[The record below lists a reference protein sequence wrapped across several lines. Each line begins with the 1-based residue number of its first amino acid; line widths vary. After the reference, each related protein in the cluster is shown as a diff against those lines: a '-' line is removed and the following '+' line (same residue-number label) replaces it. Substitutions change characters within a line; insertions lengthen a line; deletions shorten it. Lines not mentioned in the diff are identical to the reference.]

1 MSVWWLRLWLW
12 NFWSHRNRG
21 KSEGRRYFNYGL
33 QSWLLIIYSGRLF
46 WHVLRALIKIMEWI
60 LISRSISNRLRFRTG
75 TDMSSKWA
83 KLKCLPMRI
92 AWLFSSTTKMII
104 SKSSFEEWNQRE
116 YFQLLHLILILGTR
130 KAITQTH
137 ALIGSHGLCCH
148 LIGSQGQENGHLV
161 GSERCVIDLKDSN
174 NSHETEFNQM
184 SNWIFGEQWIIFWI
198 RSRLFAI
205 IEEQSSFPCRFTR
218 KCFTISRRNQKL

>member
-1 MSVWWLRLWLW
+1 
-12 NFWSHRNRG
+12 
-21 KSEGRRYFNYGL
+21 
-33 QSWLLIIYSGRLF
+33 
-46 WHVLRALIKIMEWI
+46 MEWI

-130 KAITQTH
+130 KAITQTN
-137 ALIGSHGLCCH
+137 A
-148 LIGSQGQENGHLV
+148 LIGSQGLCCHV
-161 GSERCVIDLKDSN
+161 IGSERYVIDLKDSN
-174 NSHETEFNQM
+174 NSQQTEFNQM